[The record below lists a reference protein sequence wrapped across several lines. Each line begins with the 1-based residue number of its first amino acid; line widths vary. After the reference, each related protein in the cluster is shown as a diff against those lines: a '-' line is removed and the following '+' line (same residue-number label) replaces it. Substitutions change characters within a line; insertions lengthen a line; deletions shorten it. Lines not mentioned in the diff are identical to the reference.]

1 MALHAI
7 DSSMEVEQTPA
18 RNLARSYVE
27 AMPDQPTRLA
37 ALRALADPV
46 RLGLVEELARE
57 SACACELRERFDLSA
72 PLLSHHL
79 KVLREAGLVRTRKSG
94 RRLEVELDAEALA
107 AVGRSLGA
115 AA

>member
-1 MALHAI
+1 MRRP
-7 DSSMEVEQTPA
+7 SVEG
-18 RNLARSYVE
+18 
-27 AMPDQPTRLA
+27 MPEHPKRLA

-46 RLGLVEELARE
+46 RLRLVDELARE
-57 SACACELRERFDLSA
+57 GACACELRERLGLSA

-94 RRLEVELDAEALA
+94 RRLEVELDAGALA